1 MNENEIVKYL
11 KEHFKENPN
20 PVLKFINYSKNNTE
34 IVVKGTVEEWKKF
47 IGDVV

>member
-11 KEHFKENPN
+11 KDHFNKNDN
-20 PVLKFINYSKNNTE
+20 AVLKFINYSKNNTE

-47 IGDVV
+47 IGEIV